1 MSVAVSIA
9 RGHDASYPFKTTGTA
24 ESPVITGQCGAGYY
38 LSVVEKGGQPAGPR
52 RFGFEWAYRPASKGR
67 VIAGFPEIAI
77 AQFSSR
83 RAQITKTPLAVAD
96 LSEKDGG
103 HAPGQREQAS
113 RGRFANAM
121 TRRAKGPG
129 ALDFTALLRCWERA
143 SRVAELETLRDL
155 ARTVWRSAP
164 TQRHGQGRAET
175 HASNSRACLRGSRR
189 AANSR
194 TRKNVRV
201 MAAGLAR
208 AQESRAGRCAARH
221 RPLATTGAATR
232 VHGWRLGERSG

>member
-1 MSVAVSIA
+1 MSVVVSIA
-9 RGHDASYPFKTTGTA
+9 RGHDASYPFKTTGIA
-24 ESPVITGQCGAGYY
+24 ESPVITGQCGVGYY

-52 RFGFEWAYRPASKGR
+52 RFGFEWAHRPASKGR

-83 RAQITKTPLAVAD
+83 RAQITKTTLAVAD
-96 LSEKDGG
+96 LYEKDGR

-113 RGRFANAM
+113 MGRFASAM

-129 ALDFTALLRCWERA
+129 ALDFTALLRGWERA

-155 ARTVWRSAP
+155 AQTIWHATPRASALQKRVV
-164 TQRHGQGRAET
+164 TQAQNSHGGPG
-175 HASNSRACLRGSRR
+175 GSRR
-189 AANSR
+189 AGEL
-194 TRKNVRV
+194 TRAQERAV

-208 AQESRAGRCAARH
+208 AQESRAGRCAAR
-221 RPLATTGAATR
+221 RQPRATSDATTRGR
-232 VHGWRLGERSG
+232 GWRLYGRSG